1 MTTKN
6 SSTPRSPRMPA
17 PPLKKALKK
26 NQGVKK
32 NIEDCAA
39 ELSTVNATVKKD
51 MKAGM
56 TLRQGKK
63 ALAQSERVE
72 NQVQDCVVKLD
83 EVNKTLEQEIDDH
96 DKRDSE
102 LRELTEKLSV
112 AERTLSDTE
121 DILASANKAM
131 EKAKQRSLQDA
142 ATGIPNRDLFNVRI
156 EQAIALASRNN
167 WVLAVMFIDLDH
179 FKLIND
185 TYGHAIG
192 DQVLQAVAQRMHER
206 VRLEDTLCR
215 YGGDEFLYLLVNPQG
230 LESIQQVAE
239 EMFERVAQTVIIDDL
254 TLTVEP
260 SIGIALYPNNGDTG
274 LELVANADAAMYRA
288 KNTKAGYTLFDRVK
302 DHSNQVKCQ
311 QGSATVSV

>member
-1 MTTKN
+1 MTTEN
-6 SSTPRSPRMPA
+6 SSKARSQRMSA

-32 NIEDCAA
+32 NMQDCAA
-39 ELSTVNATVKKD
+39 ELCTVNATVKKD
-51 MKAGM
+51 MKAGI

-63 ALAQSERVE
+63 ALVQSERVE

-96 DKRDSE
+96 NKRDSE
-102 LRELTEKLSV
+102 LREITEKLSI

-121 DILASANKAM
+121 DILASANQAM
-131 EKAKQRSLQDA
+131 EEAKQRSLRDA
-142 ATGIPNRDLFNVRI
+142 ATGIPNRELFNARI
-156 EQAIALASRNN
+156 EQAIALARRNN
-167 WVLAVMFIDLDH
+167 WVLAVMFIDLDR

-185 TYGHAIG
+185 TYGHAVG
-192 DQVLQAVAQRMHER
+192 DEVLQAVAQRMQGR
-206 VRLEDTLCR
+206 VRFEDTLCR

-230 LESIQQVAE
+230 LESIQRVAE
-239 EMFERVAQTVIIDDL
+239 EMFERVAQPVIIDDL

-260 SIGIALYPNNGDTG
+260 SIGVALYPNDGDTG

-288 KNTKAGYTLFDRVK
+288 KKTKAVYALFDRLK
-302 DHSNQVKCQ
+302 DHSNRV
-311 QGSATVSV
+311 